1 MLLLPKPTHRP
12 KSGLEPRFLVFC
24 TLNACHPPPYTTFV
38 WLRRSTYSK
47 WSVSFSQIIIISE
60 HNPGSNHTSLINFFF
75 FFLLQI
81 SRMNVISGRQG
92 WFDQHCWVLTVWTC
106 CLLSHPFLHSRERQR
121 ESSRLLYSYIP
132 SVEAGIQ
139 KYRNTICDTNN
150 SPGVGKSLRFNC
162 SFSFTTHN
170 DTNLV
175 HLSDVLSLIY
185 CIHAFKTF

>member
-1 MLLLPKPTHRP
+1 MKCFIQSNNHYLWTQSRQQLHFPYKL
-12 KSGLEPRFLVFC
+12 FL
-24 TLNACHPPPYTTFV
+24 
-38 WLRRSTYSK
+38 
-47 WSVSFSQIIIISE
+47 
-60 HNPGSNHTSLINFFF
+60 FFF
-75 FFLLQI
+75 SVANQSYERHFWETGLIWSALL
-81 SRMNVISGRQG
+81 S
-92 WFDQHCWVLTVWTC
+92 FDSLNLS
-106 CLLSHPFLHSRERQR
+106 LLSHPFLHSRERQR